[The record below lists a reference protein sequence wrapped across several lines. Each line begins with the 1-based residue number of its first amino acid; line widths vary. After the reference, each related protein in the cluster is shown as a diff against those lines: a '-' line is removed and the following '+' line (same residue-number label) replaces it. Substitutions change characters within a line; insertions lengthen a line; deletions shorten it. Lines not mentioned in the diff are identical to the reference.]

1 MSNHTLRGV
10 LITIA
15 VILAMAVLIAIGIYA
30 AAFIMLG
37 PMMA

>member
-10 LITIA
+10 LITIV
-15 VILAMAVLIAIGIYA
+15 VILAMAALIAIGIYA